1 MMRKSFILSL
11 IGFLSISSFVYA
23 GSYEAEIKTH
33 RMTGAVNVVAGA
45 KAILI
50 SSEAGISGSFTTKN
64 LKPGHVCTMWVA
76 IMNKPEACALKD
88 VDHCTSKDVI
98 KRSEAVNS
106 DVTYGD
112 GVIVGADGTATFR
125 TFIPAGKLGYSW
137 LGNSLSNPTGAEI
150 HFAIHDHGPMI
161 PDKVQQMMSTSREG
175 CTDES
180 LPKIWPA
187 KARAGGK
194 AGPNKCTMA
203 QFAILKQ
210 K

>member
-1 MMRKSFILSL
+1 MRKWLILSL
-11 IGFLSISSFVYA
+11 IGFLSMSSFVYA
-23 GSYEAEIKTH
+23 GSYEAIIKTH
-33 RMTGAVNVVAGA
+33 GMTGAVNVVEGA
-45 KAILI
+45 KATLV
-50 SSEAGISGSFTTKN
+50 STEAGISGSFMTKN
-64 LKPGHVCTMWVA
+64 LKPGHVITMWVT
-76 IMNKPEACALKD
+76 IINKPQACAMKD
-88 VDHCTSKDVI
+88 VDHCTPKDFI
-98 KRSEAVNS
+98 KRSKAVNS

-112 GVIVGADGTATFR
+112 GVVVAADGTATFR

-150 HFAIHDHGPMI
+150 HFALHDHGPMI
-161 PDKVQQMMSTSREG
+161 PDKVQQMMSTPREG

-180 LPKIWPA
+180 LPKGWPV

-203 QFAILKQ
+203 QFTIFKQ